1 MDLEKLRTQH
11 RDVIARARAIQQ
23 VADDENRHMTVD
35 EARAC
40 QDLIVEAD
48 HLDERIGREEALR
61 SHEEGS
67 RQSFRRPT
75 KPAADNDE
83 EQRQRA
89 PGEPAN
95 FRSLGEQM
103 QAVARSFRPGGTTDQ
118 RLLDQRAALERRA
131 ALGLSEAVPSDGGFF
146 VQQDFST
153 QLIERVYET
162 GQIASRVQRI
172 PLSGNSNGV
181 KLNGVDETSRVNGS
195 RWGGI
200 RSYWGAEADEKTASK
215 PKFRQVELTLHK
227 LFALV
232 YATDELL
239 QDASAL
245 EAITRRIVAQE
256 IAFRLD
262 DAILNGDG
270 VGKPLGI
277 LASAGTVSVAKEA
290 GQSAATL
297 QSENIINMYSRAL
310 NRRNAVWLHNQDIE
324 PQLYQFGI
332 QVGVGGSA
340 IYMPPGGLSAS
351 PYSTLLGRPMIEVE
365 QAATLGTV
373 GDIVLA
379 DLSEYLLIDKP
390 MQSAMSIH
398 VEFTSDQT
406 VFRFVYRV
414 DGQPAWNSPLTPA
427 NGSATRSPFVS
438 LATRA

>member
-1 MDLEKLRTQH
+1 MDLEELRKQYA
-11 RDVIARARAIQQ
+11 DVVARARGVRQQ
-23 VADDENRHMTVD
+23 AAD
-35 EARAC
+35 EARAFTKDEAR
-40 QDLIVEAD
+40 DLEDLFKEAD
-48 HLDERIGREEALR
+48 DLEAQIAVEERLR
-61 SHEEGS
+61 AHEEGA
-67 RQSFRRPT
+67 RQSFRKPTRPE
-75 KPAADNDE
+75 ADTE
-83 EQRQRA
+83 GEQRRS
-89 PGEPAN
+89 PGEPQR
-95 FRSLGEQM
+95 FRSLGEMM
-103 QAVARSFRPGGTTDQ
+103 QAVAKAERTRGQHIDP
-118 RLLDQRAALERRA
+118 RLIPAAEQRAAL
-131 ALGLSEAVPSDGGFF
+131 GMSEAVPSDGGFF
-146 VQQDFST
+146 VQKDFST

-215 PKFRQVELTLHK
+215 PKFRQIELTLHK

-245 EAITRRIVAQE
+245 EALTRRIVAQE

-277 LASAGTVSVAKEA
+277 LNSAGTVSVAKEA
-290 GQSAATL
+290 GQGAATL
-297 QSENIINMYSRAL
+297 QTENIVNMYSRAL